1 MLIIM
6 GKINMVINRIVLFQI
21 HLSNLHKTI
30 KMNGILIVKIVY
42 KISIQW
48 INKDIKGIIKTIEWI
63 IIKVK
68 MTIQMSRLIIIT
80 AIVHIIID

>member
-1 MLIIM
+1 
-6 GKINMVINRIVLFQI
+6 
-21 HLSNLHKTI
+21 
-30 KMNGILIVKIVY
+30 MNGILIVKIVY